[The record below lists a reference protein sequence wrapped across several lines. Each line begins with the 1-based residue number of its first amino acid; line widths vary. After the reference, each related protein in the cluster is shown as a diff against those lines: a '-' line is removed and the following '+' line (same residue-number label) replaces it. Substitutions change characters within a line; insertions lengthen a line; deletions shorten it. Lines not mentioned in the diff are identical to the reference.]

1 MRRGV
6 KKLNVAECIGK
17 ILMAAIADSDISREQ
32 LAKLTGISRRT
43 IDTDLK
49 EPIKITLAR
58 LVLYF
63 QVLDVPADEC
73 LMAFSQAYAQ
83 HLVMSRYDYGRIE

>member
-6 KKLNVAECIGK
+6 KKLNVAECLGK
-17 ILMAAIADSDISREQ
+17 IIRASIADAGLTNEQ
-32 LAKLTGISRRT
+32 VAKMMGISRKT

-73 LMAFSQAYAQ
+73 LMAFSEAYAK
-83 HLVMSRYDYGRIE
+83 HLVMSQYDYGRFE